1 MKKLFLVFST
11 VLFLTAFLAASA
23 NGVSRSNSTQ
33 DQNETLAASSQFTG
47 EVGDTIHTLEPHWN
61 TPVSAKYDS
70 PNILI
75 IMLDDVGF
83 ADLGAFGSEIQTPNI
98 DELAANGLLY
108 NNFTTTAVC
117 SPSRAALLTGLNHHS
132 AGVGWLANMD
142 TGFPGYRGEIHP
154 NAITLPEVLKENGY
168 STMMIGKWHLINSD
182 HLSSIGPFDAW
193 PTQRGF
199 ERYWGF
205 LDGEANQWMPA
216 YLYSG
221 NELIEVPQDGS
232 FYFPD
237 AMTDMAI
244 QMLKDHRATSRTK
257 PFFLYYSTGAA
268 HAPHHTKPED
278 RAKYFG
284 AYEQGYDAVR
294 AARLARQRELGI
306 VPANTQLTG
315 YYPGVTNWDELSA
328 DDQKVSKR
336 LQENYAA
343 FIDNTD
349 QQIGRLVR
357 YLKEAGEIENTIIVL
372 LSDNG
377 ASKETSIQGTTMAT
391 RYLHGIPDSTEKNLE
406 DYDMIGGPETHPNY
420 PLGWMQVSN
429 TPFQYAKATTHGGG
443 VRDPLII
450 HWPAKITDKGAIR
463 RQFHHINDLMPTV
476 LEAVGVKMP
485 TSYKG
490 LTPKPL
496 EGVSMLYS
504 FQDGEA
510 PDEKTEQYYELAG
523 NRAYVSDS
531 WKIVTYVPRGQSYD
545 SVPWELYNL
554 REDFSES
561 NNLADKYP
569 DKVKELEKKWFAAAK
584 RYDVLPIDDRP
595 IMEKGRGAMALIENV
610 RYRHFEYEPGM
621 STIHNIQAP
630 ILTGRS
636 FSITAKIDGFKEAQ
650 EGVLVAL
657 GGYDVGYSLFVQ
669 EGRLHYETNIGG
681 YRTKLYSSG
690 KLPSGQ
696 VEVQVHFAIGKAGHD
711 TAHKQ
716 QTDGDFSAHE
726 LPQGEL
732 TLLVNGKVVGSKH
745 FAPPVPFN
753 VWEGLDI
760 GRDLR
765 TPVSKAYSSPFKFQ
779 GELVNV
785 IFEIH

>member
-1 MKKLFLVFST
+1 MLCLDLIPLKTRTKHGLQALS
-11 VLFLTAFLAASA
+11 LQ
-23 NGVSRSNSTQ
+23 GV
-33 DQNETLAASSQFTG
+33 
-47 EVGDTIHTLEPHWN
+47 VGDNIHSSKPHWN
-61 TPVSAKYDS
+61 RPVSAKYDS

-98 DELAANGLLY
+98 DKLAANGLRY

-168 STMMIGKWHLINSD
+168 STMMVGKWHLINSD

-221 NELIEVPQDGS
+221 NELIEVPQDGG

-244 QMLKDHRATSRTK
+244 QMLKDHRAISRTK

-284 AYEQGYDAVR
+284 VYEQGYDAVR
-294 AARLARQRELGI
+294 AARLVRQKELGI

-315 YYPGVTNWDELSA
+315 YYPGVKSWDELST

-357 YLKEAGEIENTIIVL
+357 YLKEAGELENTIIVL

-391 RYLHGIPDSTEKNLE
+391 RYLHGLPDLQKRTWK
-406 DYDMIGGPETHPNY
+406 
-420 PLGWMQVSN
+420 
-429 TPFQYAKATTHGGG
+429 TT
-443 VRDPLII
+443 
-450 HWPAKITDKGAIR
+450 T
-463 RQFHHINDLMPTV
+463 
-476 LEAVGVKMP
+476 
-485 TSYKG
+485 
-490 LTPKPL
+490 
-496 EGVSMLYS
+496 
-504 FQDGEA
+504 
-510 PDEKTEQYYELAG
+510 
-523 NRAYVSDS
+523 
-531 WKIVTYVPRGQSYD
+531 
-545 SVPWELYNL
+545 
-554 REDFSES
+554 
-561 NNLADKYP
+561 
-569 DKVKELEKKWFAAAK
+569 
-584 RYDVLPIDDRP
+584 
-595 IMEKGRGAMALIENV
+595 
-610 RYRHFEYEPGM
+610 
-621 STIHNIQAP
+621 
-630 ILTGRS
+630 
-636 FSITAKIDGFKEAQ
+636 
-650 EGVLVAL
+650 
-657 GGYDVGYSLFVQ
+657 
-669 EGRLHYETNIGG
+669 
-681 YRTKLYSSG
+681 
-690 KLPSGQ
+690 
-696 VEVQVHFAIGKAGHD
+696 
-711 TAHKQ
+711 
-716 QTDGDFSAHE
+716 
-726 LPQGEL
+726 
-732 TLLVNGKVVGSKH
+732 
-745 FAPPVPFN
+745 
-753 VWEGLDI
+753 
-760 GRDLR
+760 
-765 TPVSKAYSSPFKFQ
+765 
-779 GELVNV
+779 
-785 IFEIH
+785 